1 MYRLRKVCRSLPRQ
15 RHHQGIVRIRIYY
28 SPLCPFCQ
36 QAKEFFDQKS
46 IKYEAVNVLEDQ
58 EGAKELIA
66 RTGQTGIPVID
77 IDGTLIFGFDKQKI
91 ENTLSS
97 RR

>member
-1 MYRLRKVCRSLPRQ
+1 MTVRL
-15 RHHQGIVRIRIYY
+15 YF

-36 QAKEFFDQKS
+36 QAKQFFDQKS
-46 IKYEAVNVLEDQ
+46 IKYEAINVLEDQ
-58 EGAKELIA
+58 DSAKDLIA

-77 IDGTLIFGFDKQKI
+77 IDGILILGFDKKKI
-91 ENTLSS
+91 EETLAS